1 MDGTSILLLVLVASA
16 GLCAGLWQMRGGQP
30 LVGLAFGICLGPIAV
45 IYGLLTL
52 GDGKKPKHVRG

>member
-16 GLCAGLWQMRGGQP
+16 GLCAGLWQMR
-30 LVGLAFGICLGPIAV
+30 LAFGICLGPIAV